1 MDTQLPACESLT
13 VEFKSDRKRL
23 PDSEL
28 VEAVVCLAN
37 AEGGEVWLGVEDDG
51 RPTGL
56 HPDHQL
62 LSGLTGM
69 VAART
74 SPSMSVWVTPVDVAG
89 VKVARIVVPKAV
101 SEVATQAGLYLRR
114 RIKHDGTPECAPML
128 PHERISRATHLGAL
142 DVSAQPVAGATLAD
156 FDPLERERL
165 RQAVQQYGGDRVLLE
180 LDDEALDGALGLTA
194 RQPDGSRLPTLTGL
208 LLVGR
213 EVALQQWVATHE
225 FAFQVLAQQAVK
237 FNEFRRYPLLKAL
250 DWLETNFRPYNPEQ
264 ELQVGLFRVP
274 VPLVDMA
281 AFREAVA
288 NALIHRDYHRLGAV
302 HVRLEDEALV
312 VSNPGGLVDGVTLAN
327 LLVTE
332 PRPRNRNLADAMKR
346 IGVVERSG
354 RGVDT
359 IYRGLLKFGRPAPDY
374 SRTDAQNVVLR
385 LSTPPADL
393 AFRRLVVEHERQRQ
407 AELPIDSLIALAA
420 LRELKRLSA
429 EALAE
434 RIQRD
439 VASARRTLEA
449 LVEAGFVEAHGVT
462 RGRSY
467 MLSAAVYD
475 AVAGKTAY
483 TRQVG
488 FTPIQHEQMVLSF
501 VRQHGQIKRAEVMEL
516 CRLSEGQA
524 KNLLRRMVHAQALM
538 LAGAGPGSHY
548 RIGPSDQI
556 GSDRIRSDQV
566 ESEKQAKN

>member
-1 MDTQLPACESLT
+1 MSAAQSIPSPASPLLPPGESLT

-23 PDSEL
+23 SDADL
-28 VEAVVCLAN
+28 VEALVCLAN
-37 AEGGEVWLGVEDDG
+37 SEGGELWLGVEDDG
-51 RPTGL
+51 QVTGL
-56 HPDHQL
+56 HADHAL
-62 LSGLTGM
+62 LVGLAGL

-74 SPSMSVWVTPVDVAG
+74 SPSLQVDVESVDIHG
-89 VKVARIVVPKAV
+89 VRVARIRVPKAHG
-101 SEVATQAGLYLRR
+101 EVATQSGVYVRR
-114 RIKHDGTPECAPML
+114 RIKHDGRPECVPML
-128 PHERISRATHLGAL
+128 PHERISRASSFGLV
-142 DVSAQPVAGATLAD
+142 DVSAQPVAGCTLAD

-165 RQAVQQYGGDRVLLE
+165 RQTVQQHGGDRVLLD
-180 LDDEALDGALGLTA
+180 LDDEALDGALGFTQ
-194 RQPDGSRLPTLTGL
+194 RQPDGSRVPTLTGL

-213 EVALQQWVATHE
+213 ESVLQQRVATHE
-225 FAFQVLAQQAVK
+225 LAFQVLAQQAVR
-237 FNEFRRYPLLKAL
+237 FNEFRRFPLLKAL

-288 NALIHRDYHRLGAV
+288 NALIHRDYHRMGAV

-332 PRPRNRNLADAMKR
+332 PRPRNRALADAMKR

-374 SRTDAQNVVLR
+374 GRTDAQNVVLQ
-385 LSTPPADL
+385 LPTVPADV
-393 AFRRLVVEHERQRQ
+393 AFRRMVVDIERQRG
-407 AELPIDSLIALAA
+407 AELPIDSLIALGG

-429 EALAE
+429 EALAQH
-434 RIQRD
+434 IQRD
-439 VASARRTLEA
+439 VASAKRTLEA
-449 LVEAGFVEAHGVT
+449 LTEAGLVDAHGNT

-467 MLSAAVYD
+467 TLSASVYSVVSD
-475 AVAGKTAY
+475 KAAY

-488 FTPIQHEQMVLSF
+488 FGPIQQEQMVLSYI
-501 VRQHGQIKRAEVMEL
+501 RQHGQIKRAEVMDL
-516 CRLSEGQA
+516 CRLTEGQA
-524 KNLLRRMVHAQALM
+524 KELLRRLVVSKKIELRGAGRASAYVEFARPAQA
-538 LAGAGPGSHY
+538 
-548 RIGPSDQI
+548 
-556 GSDRIRSDQV
+556 
-566 ESEKQAKN
+566 